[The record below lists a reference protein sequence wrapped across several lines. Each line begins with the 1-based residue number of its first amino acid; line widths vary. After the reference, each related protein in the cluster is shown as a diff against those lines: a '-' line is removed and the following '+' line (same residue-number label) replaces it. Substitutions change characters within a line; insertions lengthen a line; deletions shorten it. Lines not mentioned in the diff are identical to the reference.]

1 MKKTIGLFSAMVSL
15 VMILSI
21 APSVYAFTTVSGD
34 WVITQAAGQSQ
45 GVAPKV
51 IACGT
56 FSLAVTGASN
66 PAASRG
72 AFSGTI
78 SFATLHSIPGSPV
91 PVIPSSEQVSGTWM
105 KGATGALFVSFS
117 GTSPVP
123 LIGSFSSPSPQPAP
137 SGSVAD
143 GCNAVPSSLGLAG
156 FVHLP
161 RQGTEGLFIYSAETV
176 STFP

>member
-15 VMILSI
+15 LLILSI
-21 APSVYAFTTVSGD
+21 APSVYAYTTISGD

-45 GVAPKV
+45 GAAPKV

-56 FSLAVTGASN
+56 FSLAVAQASN

-72 AFSGTI
+72 AFSGTV
-78 SFATLHSIPGSPV
+78 SFATLYSISGTLF
-91 PVIPSSEQVSGTWM
+91 IPASEQVSGTWM

-143 GCNAVPSSLGLAG
+143 GCNAVPSSLGLGG

-161 RQGTEGLFIYSAETV
+161 GQGTEGLFIYSAETV

>member
-15 VMILSI
+15 LLILSI
-21 APSVYAFTTVSGD
+21 APSVYAYTTISGD

-45 GVAPKV
+45 GLAPKV

-56 FSLAVTGASN
+56 FSLAVADASN
-66 PAASRG
+66 QAASRG
-72 AFSGTI
+72 TFSGAI
-78 SFATLHSIPGSPV
+78 SFDTLYSIPRSPF
-91 PVIPSSEQVSGTWM
+91 IPSSEQVSGTWM
-105 KGATGALFVSFS
+105 KGATGALLVSFS
-117 GTSPVP
+117 GSSPVP
-123 LIGSFSSPSPQPAP
+123 LIGSFASPSPQPAP

-143 GCNAVPSSLGLAG
+143 GCGAVPSSLGLAG

-161 RQGTEGLFIYSAETV
+161 GQGTEGLFIYSAETV